1 MHMLHQRDLRKKWKN
16 QCGVVENMP
25 VNILSGNLISG
36 YLSLLMYSA
45 LPPTLALC
53 LCVCL
58 SLSLPCSLSLCLLSL
73 PHFLAASSLFPPTHR
88 CLFLMQNS
96 FNLLYRLLPTHALKW
111 ISHYQT
117 NKWLVGFF
125 LQDKKKLTSSALT
138 VLVKLKN
145 QHLQR
150 KLPEWFPLVPPN
162 QGWSH
167 IQKHF

>member
-1 MHMLHQRDLRKKWKN
+1 MCMSSTVKVWCSGKHALQH
-16 QCGVVENMP
+16 P
-25 VNILSGNLISG
+25 VWET
-36 YLSLLMYSA
+36 YQW
-45 LPPTLALC
+45 LPFSTNVRCSPSHSLALC
-53 LCVCL
+53 LYVCL
-58 SLSLPCSLSLCLLSL
+58 SLSHALSLCLLSF
-73 PHFLAASSLFPPTHR
+73 PHFLAACSLFPPTHR

>member
-1 MHMLHQRDLRKKWKN
+1 
-16 QCGVVENMP
+16 MP

-125 LQDKKKLTSSALT
+125 LQDKKNLHHLPLQCWWSLKTSTYKGSCLNDFHWFHPTKADHIF
-138 VLVKLKN
+138 KN
-145 QHLQR
+145 TFKIWTYVR
-150 KLPEWFPLVPPN
+150 
-162 QGWSH
+162 
-167 IQKHF
+167 I